1 MANMKVKVA
10 ILNSGLKQWQVA
22 ELIGIRDDAFSRK
35 LRYELPEAEQ
45 NRIIEAI
52 RQYLKGGQRGDK

>member
-35 LRYELPEAEQ
+35 LRYELPEEEQ
-45 NRIIEAI
+45 NKIIEAI
-52 RQYLKGGQRGDK
+52 RQYLKGGQCGDK

>member
-35 LRYELPEAEQ
+35 LRYEMPEDEQ
-45 NRIIEAI
+45 NRIIDAI
-52 RQYLKGGQRGDK
+52 SNYLQGKEVK